1 MKIYNLL
8 MTIFLI
14 TAPVMTALVTI
25 TKEPPN
31 QSFEWVGKDKIK
43 TVEVSK

>member
-14 TAPVMTALVTI
+14 TAPLTAALISI
-25 TKEPPN
+25 TKEPPI
-31 QSFEWVGKDKIK
+31 QKFEWVGTDKIK
-43 TVEVSK
+43 TVEVRK